1 MSGRVKS
8 AIETV
13 NGLAEANNMALTDVW
28 PKTGRDKSKD

>member
-13 NGLAEANNMALTDVW
+13 NGLAEANDMALTEVW
-28 PKTGRDKSKD
+28 LKTGRDKAKD